1 MTGANAAY
9 ESGSQIGK
17 GLAQGLRS
25 ELGEVTKAMKDLAKQ
40 IIQTVRDALGVHSPS
55 QVMRDIG
62 VLIAQGLTNGMD
74 AGGAFVRGAAE
85 RLGRAAVPQ
94 TGPLIA
100 AAGAA
105 GGLQHDG
112 DPPSADHP
120 EGLR

>member
-1 MTGANAAY
+1 
-9 ESGSQIGK
+9 
-17 GLAQGLRS
+17 
-25 ELGEVTKAMKDLAKQ
+25 MKDLAKQ

-74 AGGAFVRGAAE
+74 AGGSFVRGAAE

-105 GGLQHDG
+105 GGGSSTTEIHHQPIILKVSGNEIARTVQTYTLRHARRNTASGLQLPG
-112 DPPSADHP
+112 
-120 EGLR
+120 RRV